1 MADLAL
7 CCQPGQSV
15 RVGGQPDE
23 AVQIE
28 PGDPLPEQHPAHG
41 RGMEGGQPTA
51 YICQAGTC
59 SNGITDPAALSDALT
74 LPPQLRGQQQQR
86 A

>member
-1 MADLAL
+1 M
-7 CCQPGQSV
+7 
-15 RVGGQPDE
+15 
-23 AVQIE
+23 
-28 PGDPLPEQHPAHG
+28 PEQHPAHG

-59 SNGITDPAALSDALT
+59 SNGFTTAAALSDALT
-74 LPPQLRGQQQQR
+74 LPPKLRGQQQVR